1 VYRKISFF
9 FFKKKDAG
17 RGNLV
22 SRNNTFTGFI
32 FFFNTENWQRQL
44 DLQVIAMVRICGRKK
59 EMGIRLLIFSHI
71 LPTVVIPSLARIHEK
86 ARDRS

>member
-1 VYRKISFF
+1 MLGEGICSAETTLSLDLF
-9 FFKKKDAG
+9 
-17 RGNLV
+17 
-22 SRNNTFTGFI
+22 

-59 EMGIRLLIFSHI
+59 EMGIQLLIFSHI